1 MKRETQ
7 MGRAAGKIVLVIDD
21 NRDAA
26 DLIGAFAEKWGHK
39 SFVAYDGED
48 GLRLARQV
56 FPEVVFIDIAMPN
69 IDGFQVARQLRAE
82 AQFAKTVL
90 IAFTGYATDEY
101 KSKADA
107 AGFDA
112 FLPKPADAE
121 DLRCALELKG
131 EAAEKEELPAKPPLI
146 NFPQKPTTH

>member
-1 MKRETQ
+1 

-39 SFVAYDGED
+39 SFVAYDGER
-48 GLRLARQV
+48 GLALARQIS
-56 FPEVVFIDIAMPN
+56 PEIIFIDIAMPDM
-69 IDGFQVARQLRAE
+69 DGFQVARQLRAE
-82 AQFAKTVL
+82 PQFANSVL

-101 KSKADA
+101 KTRAGSS
-107 AGFDA
+107 GFDA

-121 DLRCALELKG
+121 DLRCALDLKG
-131 EAAEKEELPAKPPLI
+131 NTSEKEHMPTNPPLM
-146 NFPQKPTTH
+146 NLPQKPTTH

>member
-1 MKRETQ
+1 

-39 SFVAYDGED
+39 SFVAYDGEH
-48 GLRLARQV
+48 GLALARQIS
-56 FPEVVFIDIAMPN
+56 PEIVFIDIAMPGM
-69 IDGFQVARQLRAE
+69 DGFQVARQLRAE
-82 AQFAKTVL
+82 PQFANSVL

-101 KSKADA
+101 KARADSS
-107 AGFDA
+107 GFDA

-121 DLRCALELKG
+121 DLQCALDLKG
-131 EAAEKEELPAKPPLI
+131 GDKNTADTPGNQVLI
-146 NFPQKPTTH
+146 GTPTIPVRH